1 MKALHYALAAVVATA
16 FGAAQASLPGAP
28 LDPNP
33 TYGSTVAVPL
43 DQNGAGNGN
52 VPVQRIEPPA
62 VPPVPNVPLEPELT
76 HDVALR
82 ALLVTGD
89 PGCGFVLVA
98 GFDPAPFAWFPGVHN
113 TLDAVA
119 IVQIGFLDML
129 GRAYVPFDDQL
140 QVPGEDS
147 ILFQAIV
154 CSVGATNGLDIRLSN
169 VVKVALRPFDITVP
183 AFLPKEDLW
192 IAPNATGLEAKAMF
206 ACICGWPPQVA
217 VDLAVEMPSDAHLLW
232 LDRVENAGA
241 FTRVTVAVGYPPD
254 DKVIPGP
261 TVVRHLLVP
270 LGVWVGKVEVVLEA
284 NELD

>member
-33 TYGSTVAVPL
+33 THGSTVAVPL
-43 DQNGAGNGN
+43 DQNGGGNGN

-129 GRAYVPFDDQL
+129 GRERAQERPR
-140 QVPGEDS
+140 PGLVLPHEARIADHIGAEYGGQAS
-147 ILFQAIV
+147 FHRSSPDGCTLARMAEWICRILA
-154 CSVGATNGLDIRLSN
+154 CSCR
-169 VVKVALRPFDITVP
+169 
-183 AFLPKEDLW
+183 
-192 IAPNATGLEAKAMF
+192 
-206 ACICGWPPQVA
+206 
-217 VDLAVEMPSDAHLLW
+217 
-232 LDRVENAGA
+232 
-241 FTRVTVAVGYPPD
+241 
-254 DKVIPGP
+254 
-261 TVVRHLLVP
+261 
-270 LGVWVGKVEVVLEA
+270 
-284 NELD
+284 

>member
-33 TYGSTVAVPL
+33 THGSTVAAPL
-43 DQNGAGNGN
+43 LQNGAGNGS
-52 VPVQRIEPPA
+52 VPVQRVEPPV
-62 VPPVPNVPLEPELT
+62 VPQVPVAPVAPELE
-76 HDVALR
+76 HDAALR
-82 ALLVTGD
+82 ALLVTGN

-119 IVQIGFLDML
+119 IVQVGFLDML
-129 GRAYVPFDDQL
+129 GHAYVPFDDQL
-140 QVPGEDS
+140 QIPDEEV
-147 ILFQAIV
+147 ILFQAIL
-154 CSVGATNGLDIRLSN
+154 CSAGATNGLDIRLSN
-169 VVKVALRPFDITVP
+169 VAKVALRPFDITVP
-183 AFLPKEDLW
+183 DFLPKEDLW
-192 IAPNATGLEAKAMF
+192 IDPNATGLDAKAVF
-206 ACICGWPPQVA
+206 ACLCGWPPQVA
-217 VDLAVEMPSDAHLLW
+217 VDLTVQMPSDAHLLW

-254 DKVIPGP
+254 AKGILGP
-261 TVVRHLLVP
+261 TMARHLLVP

-284 NELD
+284 HELN

>member
-16 FGAAQASLPGAP
+16 FGAAQASLRTAP

-33 TYGSTVAVPL
+33 THGSTVAVPL

-62 VPPVPNVPLEPELT
+62 VPPVPHVPLEPELT

-98 GFDPAPFAWFPGVHN
+98 GFDPAPFAWFPGAHN
-113 TLDAVA
+113 NLDAVA
-119 IVQIGFLDML
+119 IVQIGFLDVF

-140 QVPGEDS
+140 QVPGEES
-147 ILFQAIV
+147 ILFQAIA
-154 CSVGATNGLDIRLSN
+154 CSASATNGLDIRLSN
-169 VVKVALRPFDITVP
+169 VVKVALRPFDIPVP

-192 IAPNATGLEAKAMF
+192 IAPNATGLDAKAIF
-206 ACICGWPPQVA
+206 ACICGWPTQVA
-217 VDLAVEMPSDAHLLW
+217 VDIAVEMPSDAHLLW

-241 FTRVTVAVGYPPD
+241 FTRVTVAVGYPSD
-254 DKVIPGP
+254 WKVIPGP
-261 TVVRHLLVP
+261 TAVRHLLVP